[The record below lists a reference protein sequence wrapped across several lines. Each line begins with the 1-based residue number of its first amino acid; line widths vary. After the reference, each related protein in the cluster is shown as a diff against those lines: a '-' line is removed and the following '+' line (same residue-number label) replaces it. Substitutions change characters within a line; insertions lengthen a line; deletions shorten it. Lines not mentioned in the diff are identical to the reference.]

1 MDSRQHSKYMGTMGR
16 NLRGIIWKVCVC
28 LYWKKRPKCDGADS
42 EKVPHNEHSAR
53 KHIAS
58 EFLAAD
64 SSALLG

>member
-1 MDSRQHSKYMGTMGR
+1 MAFQIYGNNGKESKRDYLEG
-16 NLRGIIWKVCVC
+16 VCVPI
-28 LYWKKRPKCDGADS
+28 LEKRSKCDGADS

>member
-1 MDSRQHSKYMGTMGR
+1 MAFQIYGNNGKESKRDYLEG
-16 NLRGIIWKVCVC
+16 VCVPI
-28 LYWKKRPKCDGADS
+28 LEKRPKCDGTDS
-42 EKVPHNEHSAR
+42 EKVPYNEHSAR